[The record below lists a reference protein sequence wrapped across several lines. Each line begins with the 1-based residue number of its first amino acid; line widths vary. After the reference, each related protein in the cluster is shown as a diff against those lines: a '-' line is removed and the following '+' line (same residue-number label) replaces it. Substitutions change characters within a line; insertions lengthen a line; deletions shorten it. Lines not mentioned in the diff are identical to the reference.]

1 MISFVDYLTFR
12 SLKTLSSFTI
22 TPEVSF
28 RACKWNK
35 AEEAKGKGGFQEVLE
50 ELQAPFPSLA
60 AARLCARPLPATRN
74 PGRRAVRREPLG
86 AEFRL
91 NWRSQALGLSSRRPG
106 PLRPSPGPQEARPPY
121 HSIFHSGSEA
131 MGERG
136 ARRQQSVWEENSVK
150 DLWKVDK
157 SHVFNSEV

>member
-1 MISFVDYLTFR
+1 MSFVDYLTFR

-35 AEEAKGKGGFQEVLE
+35 AEEAKGKGGFQEVLGK
-50 ELQAPFPSLA
+50 LQAPFPPLA
-60 AARLCARPLPATRN
+60 AARLCARPLPVTRN

-91 NWRSQALGLSSRRPG
+91 NWRSQALDLSSPRPG
-106 PLRPSPGPQEARPPY
+106 PPCPSSLLWAPGGTPASPQHLPLWLWGDGRK
-121 HSIFHSGSEA
+121 
-131 MGERG
+131 RG
-136 ARRQQSVWEENSVK
+136 AQAAVGVGRKQC
-150 DLWKVDK
+150 
-157 SHVFNSEV
+157 

>member
-1 MISFVDYLTFR
+1 MIRGISDAIKLDSNFSYGIEEVGITFGIACAQLR
-12 SLKTLSSFTI
+12 ARREITLPMKVRI
-22 TPEVSF
+22 V
-28 RACKWNK
+28 K
-35 AEEAKGKGGFQEVLE
+35 AN
-50 ELQAPFPSLA
+50 
-60 AARLCARPLPATRN
+60 ARPLPATRN